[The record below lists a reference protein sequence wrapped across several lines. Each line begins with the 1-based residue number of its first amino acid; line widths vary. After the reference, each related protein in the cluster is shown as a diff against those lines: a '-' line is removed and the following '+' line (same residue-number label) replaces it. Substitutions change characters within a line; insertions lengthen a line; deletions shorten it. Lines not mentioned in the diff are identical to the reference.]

1 MSEQS
6 SQDKTEKASPQKVKK
21 ARQEGQIP
29 RAKEFTAAVIFLAVA
44 LFFHSQLDD
53 IWESMSGVFR
63 YNMTLTKADL
73 DNPQQLVEHLGQS
86 LAVIIEMLL
95 PLFTIIMIVSMGSS
109 LILGGWMFRPANV
122 LPKLSKL
129 NPISGIKRIFSTRSV
144 VELVKSTFKVT
155 IIFGILYGYL
165 DNHLQPLLGMQNL
178 PLSQGFSMIMSIL
191 FDGLLLMGFALL
203 LFGVI
208 DIPYQ
213 RWEHLKELRMTK
225 QELKEE
231 FKSNEGRP
239 EVKQRI
245 RQIQQQFARRKID
258 KMVPTADVVITNPT
272 HYAVA
277 LKYEPSLSDAPFV
290 VAKGVDEIAM
300 HIQRIAR
307 ENKVE
312 IINSPPLTRS
322 IYHTTAIEQAIP
334 NQLFIAVAHIL
345 TYVLQL
351 KSFRKSGGQSPAPLP
366 HFSIPK
372 HLQHD

>member
-1 MSEQS
+1 MSDQS

-29 RAKEFTAAVIFLAVA
+29 RAKEFTTAVIFLAVA
-44 LFFHSQLDD
+44 LFFYSQLNG
-53 IWESMSGVFR
+53 IWESISGVFR

-73 DNPQQLVEHLGQS
+73 ENPKQLVEHLGQS

-95 PLFTIIMIVSMGSS
+95 PLFTVIIIVTCGSS
-109 LILGGWMFRPANV
+109 LVLGGWMFRPANV
-122 LPKLSKL
+122 MPKLSKL

-144 VELVKSTFKVT
+144 VELLKSTFKVLV
-155 IIFGILYGYL
+155 IFGILYGYL

-178 PLSQGFSMIMSIL
+178 PLSQGFSLIMSIL
-191 FDGLLLMGFALL
+191 FEGLLLMGFALL

-231 FKSNEGRP
+231 FKNNEGRP

-290 VAKGVDEIAM
+290 VAKGVDETAM
-300 HIQRIAR
+300 HIQR
-307 ENKVE
+307 
-312 IINSPPLTRS
+312 
-322 IYHTTAIEQAIP
+322 
-334 NQLFIAVAHIL
+334 
-345 TYVLQL
+345 
-351 KSFRKSGGQSPAPLP
+351 
-366 HFSIPK
+366 
-372 HLQHD
+372 